1 MLGGLFKSLLP
12 SRDDAEQLVRARL
25 DAWDAWLQP
34 LGGEGGVPQSPN
46 PPIPQRDFLRGVG
59 RDPGYEDAFFA
70 LKDEANKLSG
80 IDDGLIARSCEQLV
94 KETGKDL
101 RLAGYYTFAR
111 LRQDGPAGFA
121 DGLELAAALVDRFGD
136 AVLPVRAEAK
146 KGALEML
153 ATTRMIELLESR
165 GEFAPVD
172 LERALAA
179 LDVLVARTATW
190 TEAARPNLQP
200 LISRFERKEESA
212 RSDKPDAGMR
222 SSSTAVSASSGSIT
236 STRDLLDQSRTMATW
251 LRDQENGYLPSV
263 RLVRSIRWDTL
274 HEVPPADAASH
285 TRLAPPRSELRQQMK
300 RLVLQKQWHELLERV
315 EGAFMEG
322 VNHLWF
328 DLQYFQHVALDHV
341 GAPYN
346 AWREL
351 LRADFALF
359 LERLP
364 GIERL
369 TFDDGIP
376 FADDT
381 TLEWIARHAV
391 VRDLEAGESVVPL
404 PVSAD
409 SEDGAAGDWP
419 EIEAQA
425 RDLTGREGVEAA
437 FAWLEALPGLK
448 TDRHRYLQRLVM
460 ARLADHAGRADT
472 ALALLAELDIAARSL
487 PLTRWE
493 PTLVFEV
500 KQQLVRALK
509 AMSNRKDA
517 DKPTL
522 ARRIGELQAELT
534 VLDPA
539 RALTLS

>member
-12 SRDDAEQLVRARL
+12 ARDDGEQLARLRL

-34 LGGEGGVPQSPN
+34 LAGEG
-46 PPIPQRDFLRGVG
+46 GVG
-59 RDPGYEDAFFA
+59 RDPGYEDAFFE

-80 IDDGLIARSCEQLV
+80 IDDGLIVRACEQMI

-101 RLAGYYTFAR
+101 RLAGYYAFAR

-121 DGLELAAALVDRFGD
+121 DGLELTAALIDRFSE
-136 AVLPVRAEAK
+136 AILPARAEAK

-153 ATTRMIELLESR
+153 ATTRMIELLERR
-165 GEFAPVD
+165 GEFAPAD

-179 LDVLVARTATW
+179 LDVLVARTGTWPEAT
-190 TEAARPNLQP
+190 RPNLQP
-200 LISRFERKEESA
+200 LVSRFERTEEPARRVEQAAGTPALSSA
-212 RSDKPDAGMR
+212 A
-222 SSSTAVSASSGSIT
+222 AASSGAIA
-236 STRDLLDQSRTMATW
+236 STRDLLDQARTMAAW

-263 RLVRSIRWDTL
+263 RLVRSVRWDTL
-274 HEVPPADAASH
+274 HEVPPADAASR
-285 TRLAPPRSELRQQMK
+285 TRLAPPRGESRQQMK
-300 RLVLQKQWHELLERV
+300 RLVLQKQWHALLERV

-328 DLQYFQHVALDHV
+328 DLQYFQHIALDHV
-341 GAPYN
+341 GAPYH

-369 TFDDGIP
+369 AFNDGTP
-376 FADDT
+376 FADDV

-391 VRDLEAGESVVPL
+391 VRDLEAGESVAPL

-409 SEDGAAGDWP
+409 REDGTAGDWP

-425 RDLTGREGVEAA
+425 RELAGRDGVEAA
-437 FAWLEALPGLK
+437 FGWLETLPGLK
-448 TDRHRYLQRLVM
+448 TERHRYLQRLVM

-472 ALALLAELDIAARSL
+472 ALALLAELDTAARSL
-487 PLTRWE
+487 PLMRWE
-493 PTLVFEV
+493 PALVFEV

-517 DKPTL
+517 DKPAF

>member
-1 MLGGLFKSLLP
+1 MKLGELFRNLFPASE
-12 SRDDAEQLVRARL
+12 DAGELTRARL
-25 DAWDAWLQP
+25 DAWASWLLP
-34 LGGEGGVPQSPN
+34 LPGEG
-46 PPIPQRDFLRGVG
+46 GVG
-59 RDPGYEDAFFA
+59 RDPGYEDAFFT
-70 LKDEANKLSG
+70 LKDEAGKLSG
-80 IDDGLIARSCEQLV
+80 IDDGLIVRSCEQLL

-101 RLAGYYTFAR
+101 RLAGYYAFAR

-121 DGLELAAALVDRFGD
+121 DALELSAALVDRFGE
-136 AVLPVRAEAK
+136 AVLPARAEAR

-153 ATTRMIELLESR
+153 ATTRVLEQLESR
-165 GEFAPVD
+165 GEFVPTD

-179 LDVLVARTATW
+179 LDVLVTRTGAW
-190 TEAARPNLQP
+190 PEAARPNLQP
-200 LISRFERKEESA
+200 LVSRFERGDGMPASGGT
-212 RSDKPDAGMR
+212 DAVQAALPVMA
-222 SSSTAVSASSGSIT
+222 SVSSGPIT
-236 STRDLLDQSRTMATW
+236 STRDLLDQARTMATW
-251 LRDQENGYLPSV
+251 LRDQENGYLSSV
-263 RLVRSIRWDTL
+263 RLVRSVRWDTL
-274 HEVPPADAASH
+274 HEVPPSDAASH
-285 TRLAPPRSELRQQMK
+285 TRLVAPRAELRAQMK

-341 GAPYN
+341 GAPYS

-369 TFDDGIP
+369 SFNDGTP
-376 FADDT
+376 FADDS

-391 VRDLEAGESVVPL
+391 VRDLEAGESVAPL

-409 SEDGAAGDWP
+409 SEDGSAGDWP

-425 RDLTGREGVEAA
+425 RDLAGRDGIEAA
-437 FAWLEALPGLK
+437 FAWLEALPGMK

-460 ARLADHAGRADT
+460 ARVADHAGRPDT
-472 ALALLAELDIAARSL
+472 ALALLTELDAAARSL

-493 PTLVFEV
+493 PALVFEV
-500 KQQLVRALK
+500 KQQLTRAFK

-517 DKPTL
+517 DKPAL

-539 RALTLS
+539 RALTLT

>member
-1 MLGGLFKSLLP
+1 MLGGLFKSLFP
-12 SRDDAEQLVRARL
+12 ARDDAEQLARSRL
-25 DAWDAWLQP
+25 DAWNAWLLP
-34 LGGEGGVPQSPN
+34 LAG
-46 PPIPQRDFLRGVG
+46 DAGVG
-59 RDPGYEDAFFA
+59 RDPGYEDTFFE
-70 LKDEANKLSG
+70 LREETQKLSG
-80 IDDGLIARSCEQLV
+80 IDDGLIVRSCEQLL

-101 RLAGYYTFAR
+101 RLAGYYAFAR

-121 DGLELAAALVDRFGD
+121 DGLELAAALVDRFGE
-136 AVLPVRAEAK
+136 AVLPARAEAR

-165 GEFAPVD
+165 GAFAPTD

-179 LDVLVARTATW
+179 LDVLVARTGTW
-190 TEAARPNLQP
+190 PDAARPNLQP
-200 LISRFERKEESA
+200 LVSRFERNNEPA
-212 RSDKPDAGMR
+212 RSVEQDAAMP
-222 SSSTAVSASSGSIT
+222 SSSSAATAASSTIT
-236 STRDLLDQSRTMATW
+236 STRDLLDQARTMAVW
-251 LRDQENGYLPSV
+251 LRDQESGYLPSV

-274 HEVPPADAASH
+274 HDVPPADAASH
-285 TRLAPPRSELRQQMK
+285 TRLVAPRGELRQQMK

-346 AWREL
+346 TWREL

-369 TFDDGIP
+369 AFNDGTP
-376 FADDT
+376 FADDAT
-381 TLEWIARHAV
+381 IEWIARHAV
-391 VRDLEAGESVVPL
+391 VRDLEAGESVAPL
-404 PVSAD
+404 AVSAGND
-409 SEDGAAGDWP
+409 DGTAGDWP

-425 RDLTGREGVEAA
+425 RELAAREGIEAA
-437 FAWLEALPGLK
+437 FGWLEALPGMK

-460 ARLADHAGRADT
+460 ARLADHASRPDT
-472 ALALLAELDIAARSL
+472 ALALLAELDASSRSL
-487 PLTRWE
+487 PLMRWE
-493 PTLVFEV
+493 PALVFEV

-517 DKPTL
+517 DKPAL

>member
-1 MLGGLFKSLLP
+1 MKLGDLFRNLFPAREDAGELARERLDTWASWLLP
-12 SRDDAEQLVRARL
+12 L
-25 DAWDAWLQP
+25 P
-34 LGGEGGVPQSPN
+34 GEG
-46 PPIPQRDFLRGVG
+46 GVG
-59 RDPGYEDAFFA
+59 RDPGYEDAFFT
-70 LKDEANKLSG
+70 LKDEAGKLSG
-80 IDDGLIARSCEQLV
+80 IDDTLIVRACEQLL

-101 RLAGYYTFAR
+101 RLAGYYAFAR

-121 DGLELAAALVDRFGD
+121 DGLELSAALVDRFSET
-136 AVLPVRAEAK
+136 ALPARAEAR

-153 ATTRMIELLESR
+153 ATTRVLELLESR
-165 GEFAPVD
+165 GEFAPAD

-179 LDVLVARTATW
+179 LDVLVTLTSGW
-190 TEAARPNLQP
+190 SDAARPNLQP
-200 LISRFERKEESA
+200 LVSRFERK
-212 RSDKPDAGMR
+212 DGIAGTGTAD
-222 SSSTAVSASSGSIT
+222 SVHAASPVTAKLPSGGPGSISSTQN
-236 STRDLLDQSRTMATW
+236 LLDQARAMAAW
-251 LRDQENGYLPSV
+251 LRDQENGYLSSV
-263 RLVRSIRWDTL
+263 RIVRSVRWDTL
-274 HEVPPADAASH
+274 HEVPPSNAASH
-285 TRLAPPRSELRQQMK
+285 TRLIAPRAELRAQMK

-369 TFDDGIP
+369 AFNDGTP
-376 FADDT
+376 FADDS

-391 VRDLEAGESVVPL
+391 VRDLEAGESVAPL
-404 PVSAD
+404 PVSAG
-409 SEDGAAGDWP
+409 SEDGTAGDWP

-425 RDLTGREGVEAA
+425 RELAARDGIEAA
-437 FAWLEALPGLK
+437 FAWLEALPGMR

-460 ARLADHAGRADT
+460 ARVADHLGRPDT
-472 ALALLAELDIAARSL
+472 ALALLAELDTAARSL

-493 PTLVFEV
+493 PALVFEV
-500 KQQLVRALK
+500 KQQLTRAFK

-517 DKPTL
+517 DKPAL

-539 RALTLS
+539 RALTLQ

>member
-1 MLGGLFKSLLP
+1 MLGGLFKSLFP
-12 SRDDAEQLVRARL
+12 ARDDAEQLARSRL
-25 DAWDAWLQP
+25 DAWNAWLLP
-34 LGGEGGVPQSPN
+34 LAG
-46 PPIPQRDFLRGVG
+46 DAGVG
-59 RDPGYEDAFFA
+59 RDPGYEDVFFE
-70 LKDEANKLSG
+70 LREETQKLSG
-80 IDDGLIARSCEQLV
+80 IDDGLIVRSCEQLL

-101 RLAGYYTFAR
+101 RLAGYYAFAR

-121 DGLELAAALVDRFGD
+121 DGLELAAALVDRFGE
-136 AVLPVRAEAK
+136 AVLPARAEAR

-165 GEFAPVD
+165 GAFAPTD

-179 LDVLVARTATW
+179 LDVLVARTGTW
-190 TEAARPNLQP
+190 PDAARPNLQP
-200 LISRFERKEESA
+200 LVSRFERNNEPALSA
-212 RSDKPDAGMR
+212 EQNAAMPSSPSAATAA
-222 SSSTAVSASSGSIT
+222 SSTIT
-236 STRDLLDQSRTMATW
+236 STRDLLDQARTMAVW

-285 TRLAPPRSELRQQMK
+285 TRLVAPRGELRQQMK

-341 GAPYN
+341 GAPYHT
-346 AWREL
+346 WREL

-369 TFDDGIP
+369 AFNDGTP
-376 FADDT
+376 FADDA

-391 VRDLEAGESVVPL
+391 VRDLEAGESVTPL
-404 PVSAD
+404 AVSAGND
-409 SEDGAAGDWP
+409 DGAAGDWP

-425 RDLTGREGVEAA
+425 RELAAREGIEAA
-437 FAWLEALPGLK
+437 FGWLEALPGMK

-460 ARLADHAGRADT
+460 ARLADHASRPDT
-472 ALALLAELDIAARSL
+472 ALALLAELDASARSL
-487 PLTRWE
+487 PLMRWE
-493 PTLVFEV
+493 PALVFEV
-500 KQQLVRALK
+500 KQQLVLALK
-509 AMSNRKDA
+509 AESRRKDA
-517 DKPTL
+517 DKPAL

>member
-1 MLGGLFKSLLP
+1 MTLANFVKTLVGGN
-12 SRDDAEQLVRARL
+12 RDDFLKKARL

-34 LGGEGGVPQSPN
+34 LAGDS
-46 PPIPQRDFLRGVG
+46 GVG
-59 RDPGYEDAFFA
+59 RDPGYEDAFFE
-70 LKDEANKLSG
+70 LRDETQKLSG
-80 IDDGLIARSCEQLV
+80 IDDGLIVRSCEQLI

-101 RLAGYYTFAR
+101 RLAGYYAFAR

-121 DGLELAAALVDRFGD
+121 DALELAAELVDRFGE
-136 AVLPVRAEAK
+136 AMLPARAEAK

-153 ATTRMIELLESR
+153 ATTRMLELLDSR
-165 GEFAPVD
+165 GAFAPAD

-179 LDVLVARTATW
+179 LDVLSAGMVTW
-190 TEAARPNLQP
+190 PEAARPNLQP
-200 LISRFERKEESA
+200 LVARFARNDESA
-212 RSDKPDAGMR
+212 RNTTQEPAT
-222 SSSTAVSASSGSIT
+222 SSAAASHASSDAIA
-236 STRDLLDQSRTMATW
+236 STRDLLDQARRMAVW

-263 RLVRSIRWDTL
+263 RLVRSVRWDTL
-274 HEVPPADAASH
+274 HEVPPSDAAAR
-285 TRLAPPRSELRQQMK
+285 TRLVPPRSELRQQMK

-341 GAPYN
+341 GAPYST
-346 AWREL
+346 WREL

-369 TFDDGIP
+369 AFNDGTP

-391 VRDLEAGESVVPL
+391 VRDLEAGEAVAPL
-404 PVSAD
+404 PVSAESVGD
-409 SEDGAAGDWP
+409 AAGDWP

-425 RDLTGREGVEAA
+425 RELAAREGVEAA
-437 FAWLEALPGLK
+437 FAWLETLPGLR

-460 ARLADHAGRADT
+460 ARLADHSGRPDT
-472 ALALLAELDIAARSL
+472 ALALLAELDASSRSL
-487 PLTRWE
+487 PLMRWE
-493 PTLVFEV
+493 PALVFEV
-500 KQQLVRALK
+500 KQQLVRVLK
-509 AMSNRKDA
+509 TTSNRKDA
-517 DKPTL
+517 DKPAL
-522 ARRIGELQAELT
+522 ARRIVELQAELT

>member
-1 MLGGLFKSLLP
+1 MLGGLFKSLFP
-12 SRDDAEQLVRARL
+12 ARDDAEQLARARL
-25 DAWDAWLQP
+25 DAWNAWLQP
-34 LGGEGGVPQSPN
+34 LAGDG
-46 PPIPQRDFLRGVG
+46 GVG
-59 RDPGYEDAFFA
+59 RDPGYEDAFF
-70 LKDEANKLSG
+70 EVREETQKLSG
-80 IDDGLIARSCEQLV
+80 IDDGLIVRSCEHLL

-101 RLAGYYTFAR
+101 RLAGYYAFAR

-121 DGLELAAALVDRFGD
+121 DGLELAAALVDRFGE
-136 AVLPVRAEAK
+136 AVLPARAEAR

-153 ATTRMIELLESR
+153 ATARMIDLLESR
-165 GEFAPVD
+165 GDFMPAD

-179 LDVLVARTATW
+179 LDVLVAGTGAWPEAT
-190 TEAARPNLQP
+190 RPNLQS
-200 LISRFERKEESA
+200 LVSRFERTGAAA
-212 RSDKPDAGMR
+212 RGVEPDVAMPPSR
-222 SSSTAVSASSGSIT
+222 AVASVSTASTASA
-236 STRDLLDQSRTMATW
+236 RDLLDQARTMAVW

-263 RLVRSIRWDTL
+263 RVVRSVRWDTL
-274 HEVPPADAASH
+274 HDVPPSDAAFR
-285 TRLAPPRSELRQQMK
+285 TRLVPPRGELRQQMT
-300 RLVLQKQWHELLERV
+300 RLVLQKQWHALLERV
-315 EGAFMEG
+315 EGTFMEG
-322 VNHLWF
+322 ANHLWF

-369 TFDDGIP
+369 AFDDGTP
-376 FADDT
+376 FADDA

-391 VRDLEAGESVVPL
+391 VRDLEAGEAVAPL

-409 SEDGAAGDWP
+409 SEGDATGDWP

-425 RDLTGREGVEAA
+425 RDLAGRDGVEAA
-437 FAWLEALPGLK
+437 FAWLDALPGLK
-448 TDRHRYLQRLVM
+448 TERHRYLQRLVM
-460 ARLADHAGRADT
+460 ARVADHAGRPDA
-472 ALALLAELDIAARSL
+472 ALALLAELDVGSRSL

-493 PTLVFEV
+493 PALVFEV
-500 KQQLVRALK
+500 KQQLVRALT
-509 AMSNRKDA
+509 AISNRKDA
-517 DKPTL
+517 DKPAL
-522 ARRIGELQAELT
+522 ARRIGELHAELT

>member
-1 MLGGLFKSLLP
+1 MLAGLFKSLFP
-12 SRDDAEQLVRARL
+12 ARDDAEQLARSRL
-25 DAWDAWLQP
+25 QAWNDWLEPLPGDA
-34 LGGEGGVPQSPN
+34 
-46 PPIPQRDFLRGVG
+46 GVG

-70 LKDEANKLSG
+70 LRDETQRLSG
-80 IDDGLIARSCEQLV
+80 IDDGLIVRSCEQLL
-94 KETGKDL
+94 KERGKDL
-101 RLAGYYTFAR
+101 RLSGYYAFAR
-111 LRQDGPAGFA
+111 LRQNGPAGFA
-121 DGLELAAALVDRFGD
+121 DGLELTAALVDRFGE
-136 AVLPVRAEAK
+136 AVLPARAEAK

-153 ATTRMIELLESR
+153 ATARIIDLLESR
-165 GEFAPVD
+165 GEFESTD

-179 LDVLVARTATW
+179 LDVLIAHTAAW
-190 TEAARPNLQP
+190 PEAARPNLQP
-200 LISRFERKEESA
+200 LVSRFQRNNECA
-212 RSDKPDAGMR
+212 LGVGQDVAMP
-222 SSSTAVSASSGSIT
+222 SSPSLPAAKSGAIA
-236 STRDLLDQSRTMATW
+236 STRELLDQARTMAIW

-263 RLVRSIRWDTL
+263 RLVRNVRWDTL
-274 HEVPPADAASH
+274 HDVPPADVASR
-285 TRLAPPRSELRQQMK
+285 TRLEPPRSELRQQMK
-300 RLVLQKQWHELLERV
+300 RLVLQKQWYELLERV

-328 DLQYFQHVALDHV
+328 DLQYFQHVALDHI
-341 GAPYN
+341 GAPYA

-369 TFDDGIP
+369 AFNDGTA

-381 TLEWIARHAV
+381 TLDWIARHAV
-391 VRDLEAGESVVPL
+391 VRDLEAGEPVAPL

-409 SEDGAAGDWP
+409 SKESAGGSAGDWP

-425 RDLTGREGVEAA
+425 RELAGCEGIEAA
-437 FAWLEALPGLK
+437 FGWLEALPGLR

-460 ARLADHAGRADT
+460 ARLADHTGRADA
-472 ALALLAELDIAARSL
+472 ALALLTELDRTARTL
-487 PLTRWE
+487 PLARWE
-493 PTLVFEV
+493 PSLVFEV
-500 KQQLVRALK
+500 KQQLVRALR

-517 DKPTL
+517 DKPAI
-522 ARRIGELQAELT
+522 ARRIAELQAELT

>member
-1 MLGGLFKSLLP
+1 MLGGLFKSLFP
-12 SRDDAEQLVRARL
+12 ARDDAEQLARSRL
-25 DAWDAWLQP
+25 DAWSAWLLP
-34 LGGEGGVPQSPN
+34 LPGDG
-46 PPIPQRDFLRGVG
+46 GVG
-59 RDPGYEDAFFA
+59 RDPGYEDTFFE
-70 LKDEANKLSG
+70 LREETQKLSG
-80 IDDGLIARSCEQLV
+80 IDDGLIVRACEQLL

-101 RLAGYYTFAR
+101 RLAGYYAFAR
-111 LRQDGPAGFA
+111 LRQEGPAGFA
-121 DGLELAAALVDRFGD
+121 DGLELAAALVDRFGE
-136 AVLPVRAEAK
+136 AVLPARAEAK

-165 GEFAPVD
+165 GEFAPID

-179 LDVLVARTATW
+179 LDVLVAQTGTW
-190 TEAARPNLQP
+190 PEAARPNLQP
-200 LISRFERKEESA
+200 LVSRFEQKNEPACSTEL
-212 RSDKPDAGMR
+212 DAGMPAFPA
-222 SSSTAVSASSGSIT
+222 SAAGAFGAIASTQE
-236 STRDLLDQSRTMATW
+236 LLDQARTMAVW

-263 RLVRSIRWDTL
+263 RLVRSVRWDTL
-274 HEVPPADAASH
+274 HEVPPAGADSH
-285 TRLAPPRSELRQQMK
+285 TRLAPPRGELRQQMK

-328 DLQYFQHVALDHV
+328 DLQYFQHVALDHI
-341 GAPYN
+341 GAPYST
-346 AWREL
+346 WREL

-369 TFDDGIP
+369 TFNDGTP
-376 FADDT
+376 FADDA

-391 VRDLEAGESVVPL
+391 VRDLEAGESVAPL
-404 PVSAD
+404 PVSAS
-409 SEDGAAGDWP
+409 SENGAAGDWP

-425 RDLTGREGVEAA
+425 RELAGREGVEAA
-437 FAWLEALPGLK
+437 FAWLEALPDMR

-460 ARLADHAGRADT
+460 ARLADHAGRPDT
-472 ALALLAELDIAARSL
+472 ALALLAELDTTARSL
-487 PLTRWE
+487 PLMRWE
-493 PTLVFEV
+493 PALVFEV
-500 KQQLVRALK
+500 KQQLIRALK
-509 AMSNRKDA
+509 TMSNRKDA
-517 DKPTL
+517 DKPAL

>member
-1 MLGGLFKSLLP
+1 MLGGLFKSLFP
-12 SRDDAEQLVRARL
+12 ARDDAEQLARSRL
-25 DAWDAWLQP
+25 DAWNAWLLP
-34 LGGEGGVPQSPN
+34 LPG
-46 PPIPQRDFLRGVG
+46 DAGVG
-59 RDPGYEDAFFA
+59 RDPGYEDTFFE
-70 LKDEANKLSG
+70 LREETQKLSG
-80 IDDGLIARSCEQLV
+80 IDDGLIIRSCEQLIR
-94 KETGKDL
+94 ETGKDL
-101 RLAGYYTFAR
+101 RLAGYYAFAR

-121 DGLELAAALVDRFGD
+121 DGLELAAALVDRFGE
-136 AVLPVRAEAK
+136 AVLPARAEAK

-153 ATTRMIELLESR
+153 ATTRMIEMLESR
-165 GEFAPVD
+165 GEFAPID
-172 LERALAA
+172 LERALTA
-179 LDVLVARTATW
+179 LDVLVAHTGAW
-190 TEAARPNLQP
+190 PEAARPNLQP
-200 LISRFERKEESA
+200 LVSRFERKNDPA
-212 RSDKPDAGMR
+212 RSVEQDALGGLPAGRAGMPALR
-222 SSSTAVSASSGSIT
+222 STATAASGAIA
-236 STRDLLDQSRTMATW
+236 STRDLLEQARTMAVW

-263 RLVRSIRWDTL
+263 RLVRSVRWDTL
-274 HEVPPADAASH
+274 HEVPPADAASC

-300 RLVLQKQWHELLERV
+300 RLVLQKQWHELLERI

-341 GAPYN
+341 GAPYSTC
-346 AWREL
+346 REL

-369 TFDDGIP
+369 AFNDGTP
-376 FADDT
+376 FADDA

-391 VRDLEAGESVVPL
+391 VRDLEAGESVAPL

-425 RDLTGREGVEAA
+425 RELAGRDGVEAA
-437 FAWLEALPGLK
+437 FGWLEALPGLK

-460 ARLADHAGRADT
+460 ARLADHAGRADA
-472 ALALLAELDIAARSL
+472 ALALLAELDATARSL
-487 PLTRWE
+487 PLMRWE
-493 PTLVFEV
+493 PALVFEV
-500 KQQLVRALK
+500 KQQLIRALK

-517 DKPTL
+517 DKPAL

>member
-1 MLGGLFKSLLP
+1 MLDGLFKSLFP
-12 SRDDAEQLVRARL
+12 ARDDAEQLARTRL
-25 DAWDAWLQP
+25 DAWSAWLQP
-34 LGGEGGVPQSPN
+34 LPG
-46 PPIPQRDFLRGVG
+46 DAGVG
-59 RDPGYEDAFFA
+59 RDPGYEDTFFE
-70 LKDEANKLSG
+70 LREETQKLSG
-80 IDDGLIARSCEQLV
+80 IDDGLIVRCCEQLL
-94 KETGKDL
+94 KDTGKDL
-101 RLAGYYTFAR
+101 RLAGYYAFAR

-121 DGLELAAALVDRFGD
+121 EGLELAAALVDRFGE

-153 ATTRMIELLESR
+153 ATTRIIELLASR
-165 GEFAPVD
+165 GEFAPTD
-172 LERALAA
+172 LERALTA
-179 LDVLVARTATW
+179 LGVLVASTGTW
-190 TEAARPNLQP
+190 PEAARPNLQP
-200 LISRFERKEESA
+200 LVSRFQHDDDS
-212 RSDKPDAGMR
+212 MR
-222 SSSTAVSASSGSIT
+222 GTEPETAPAPAAMVSASPRAIA
-236 STRDLLDQSRTMATW
+236 STRDLLDQARTMALW

-263 RLVRSIRWDTL
+263 RLVRGVRWDTL
-274 HEVPPADAASH
+274 HEVPPADAASR
-285 TRLAPPRSELRQQMK
+285 TRLVPPRGELRQQLK

-328 DLQYFQHVALDHV
+328 DLQYFQQVALDHV
-341 GAPYN
+341 GAPYS

-369 TFDDGIP
+369 AFNDGTPFSDD
-376 FADDT
+376 A

-391 VRDLEAGESVVPL
+391 VRDLEAGESVAPL

-409 SEDGAAGDWP
+409 SEDSAAGDWP

-425 RDLTGREGVEAA
+425 RELAGREGVEAA
-437 FAWLEALPGLK
+437 FSWLEALPGLK

-460 ARLADHAGRADT
+460 ARLADHAGRADA
-472 ALALLAELDIAARSL
+472 ALALLAELDTTARSL

-493 PTLVFEV
+493 PALVFEV

-517 DKPTL
+517 DKPAL
-522 ARRIGELQAELT
+522 ARRIAELQAELT
-534 VLDPA
+534 VLDPT
-539 RALTLS
+539 RALTL

>member
-1 MLGGLFKSLLP
+1 MTLANFVKTLVGGPRIDSLQ
-12 SRDDAEQLVRARL
+12 EARRNTW
-25 DAWDAWLQP
+25 AAWLA
-34 LGGEGGVPQSPN
+34 
-46 PPIPQRDFLRGVG
+46 PIPGEHAYG
-59 RDPGYEDAFFA
+59 RDPGYEDAFFE
-70 LKDEANKLSG
+70 LKDEATKLSG
-80 IDDGLIARSCEQLV
+80 IDDGLIARACEQLL

-101 RLAGYYTFAR
+101 RLVGYYAFAR

-121 DGLELAAALVDRFGD
+121 DGLELAASLVDRFGETL
-136 AVLPVRAEAK
+136 LPARAEAK
-146 KGALEML
+146 RAALEML
-153 ATTRMIELLESR
+153 STARMIETLDSR
-165 GEFAPVD
+165 GDFAPVD
-172 LERALAA
+172 LERATAA
-179 LDVLVARTATW
+179 LDVLVTGTATW
-190 TEAARPNLQP
+190 PAAARPNLHP
-200 LISRFERKEESA
+200 LASRFGNKDEPVRNMS
-212 RSDKPDAGMR
+212 PDIAMPQ
-222 SSSTAVSASSGSIT
+222 TSASTSASIGSIA
-236 STRDLLDQSRTMATW
+236 SARDLLDQVRAMSAW

-263 RLVRSIRWDTL
+263 RIARSVRWDTL
-274 HEVPPADAASH
+274 HDVPPSDAALH
-285 TRLAPPRSELRQQMK
+285 TRLTPPRAELRQQMK

-341 GAPYN
+341 GAPYPT
-346 AWREL
+346 WGEL

-369 TFDDGIP
+369 SFSDGTP
-376 FADDT
+376 FSDDT

-391 VRDLEAGESVVPL
+391 VRDLEAGETVAPL

-409 SEDGAAGDWP
+409 SDGDAGDWP

-425 RDLTGREGVEAA
+425 RELVARDGVEAA
-437 FAWLEALPGLK
+437 FAWLDALPGMK
-448 TDRHRYLQRLVM
+448 TERHRFLQRLVM
-460 ARLADHAGRADT
+460 ARLADQAGRPDT
-472 ALALLAELDIAARSL
+472 ALALLVELDTSSRSL
-487 PLTRWE
+487 PVMRWE
-493 PTLVFEV
+493 PALAFEV

-509 AMSNRKDA
+509 ATSNRKDA